1 MGYSVKSAW
10 DYCKGASCLR
20 TGYRTY
26 HWLRHN
32 ESNIRNALYE
42 FIDVKEMNTDSSSF
56 IALLKLFK
64 KTFKGYNI
72 AAFQLEIQK
81 DFAFP

>member
-10 DYCKGASCLR
+10 DYCAGASSLR
-20 TGYRTY
+20 TGYRTH

-42 FIDVKEMNTDSSSF
+42 FIDVRDMNTNTSSF

-64 KTFKGYNI
+64 KTFKNYNI